1 MATWEKI
8 HEFDFS
14 QQFELRNLTE
24 FKEREAGGLSGE
36 KDNVTENK
44 LRQEDEKEKGKKVKT
59 DDRRQT
65 GRQRSGVEGKYL
77 NPKACKRLLGS
88 AAWQTFKT
96 EPTD

>member
-36 KDNVTENK
+36 KDIVTENK
-44 LRQEDEKEKGKKVKT
+44 LRQEDEKRKG
-59 DDRRQT
+59 
-65 GRQRSGVEGKYL
+65 
-77 NPKACKRLLGS
+77 
-88 AAWQTFKT
+88 
-96 EPTD
+96 

>member
-44 LRQEDEKEKGKKVKT
+44 LRQEDEKRKG
-59 DDRRQT
+59 
-65 GRQRSGVEGKYL
+65 
-77 NPKACKRLLGS
+77 
-88 AAWQTFKT
+88 
-96 EPTD
+96 